1 MKEEDYVMKLMATY
15 GALRPIEEGVTQRSV
30 SQPNGECRNFTFLY
44 TEPFFNHFKFRNKV
58 DDHNNLRQS
67 PISLEES
74 ISTKDWQVRVFMLVL
89 ELFKV
94 NARLVAITF
103 FTTSHAM
110 RQLEFRRKLAKEL
123 IDYSFS
129 INRGERIKRKRDS
142 GLSESIC
149 SLETAPP
156 FAGTWTGT
164 KWEFLTSRYP
174 QHVYKTVG
182 CQKRI
187 RTYCR
192 CMIGHWMCSTCIGIH
207 IASRVDSS

>member
-1 MKEEDYVMKLMATY
+1 
-15 GALRPIEEGVTQRSV
+15 
-30 SQPNGECRNFTFLY
+30 
-44 TEPFFNHFKFRNKV
+44 V

-123 IDYSFS
+123 IDYSYS
-129 INRGERIKRKRDS
+129 LNRDGRAK
-142 GLSESIC
+142 
-149 SLETAPP
+149 
-156 FAGTWTGT
+156 
-164 KWEFLTSRYP
+164 
-174 QHVYKTVG
+174 
-182 CQKRI
+182 
-187 RTYCR
+187 
-192 CMIGHWMCSTCIGIH
+192 
-207 IASRVDSS
+207 